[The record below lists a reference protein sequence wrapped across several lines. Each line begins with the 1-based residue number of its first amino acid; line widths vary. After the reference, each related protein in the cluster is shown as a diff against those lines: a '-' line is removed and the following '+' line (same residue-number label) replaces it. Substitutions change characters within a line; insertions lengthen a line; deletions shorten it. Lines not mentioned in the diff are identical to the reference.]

1 MLSHELRTPLT
12 PAVMALQLLSRRT
25 DMPEEAQETLR
36 LIHRNIRVES
46 RLIDDLLDLTR
57 ISRGKLSLANEPVDL
72 HQIIRSACEICE
84 PDLREKSL
92 QLTLALESPQH
103 RLMGDGHRLQQVVWN
118 LLKNAAKFT
127 PARGHIRIS
136 TAVEDAR
143 FVMAITDDG
152 VGIDADSLPRIFDA
166 FVQGGSWVTKEY
178 GGLGLGLAI
187 SKATIEA
194 HGGRIRVSSPGRG
207 QGATFTFEL
216 PLAER

>member
-1 MLSHELRTPLT
+1 VLSHELRTPLT